1 MPAHPQAVK
10 VAYAAASGI
19 TVHGAARTRFLY
31 VASNHVRAGEVA
43 VGGLDTSALAPG
55 DYLLRALAEDAAG
68 NRATGR
74 TDLPLRVLASDV
86 SAGGDR

>member
-43 VGGLDTSALAPG
+43 VGGLDPSAAATG
-55 DYLLRALAEDAAG
+55 DYLLRAIAEDAAG

-74 TDLPLRVLASDV
+74 TDLALRVPASDL
-86 SAGGDR
+86 ARAGDR